1 MKKVLILLFMTQS
14 ILSYSQSNNSLYG
27 EENTYI
33 NMTLQSVIEF
43 LEQPQY
49 IKVANTET
57 IYLSFSD
64 RLIKLSPG
72 IHRLKLDI
80 GIDIKVTVFEAYQIN
95 IEQIS
100 SYSRVIKNGQ
110 EDIDPLTGGI
120 IVKDYIEYTVC
131 DFILGEN

>member
-131 DFILGEN
+131 GFILGEN

>member
-43 LEQPQY
+43 LEHPQY

-131 DFILGEN
+131 GFILGEN